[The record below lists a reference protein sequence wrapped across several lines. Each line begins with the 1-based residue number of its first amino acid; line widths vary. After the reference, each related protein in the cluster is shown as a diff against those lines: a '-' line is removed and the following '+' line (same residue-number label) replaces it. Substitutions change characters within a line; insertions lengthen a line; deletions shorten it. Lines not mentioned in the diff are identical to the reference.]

1 LFVNAL
7 LILLSRSELKNALT
21 KPEKFNRWARDSNLS
36 ERPKQPNDFVQL
48 LAALKQPQGAAQGA
62 PPTQVQAQ
70 PPAPVPQLPQP
81 QNSFYQPAPSVQQ
94 PPSIFNGGAPPTTSG
109 FPPVPQ
115 TSLPQGSPPPT
126 QANPLANLSSNIL
139 ALLQGAQGQQ
149 QPSSASQPPPQSP
162 ASLPGPYNAVPTL
175 PPGQMR
181 PSMPPHLSGPPPP
194 SVPMQGG
201 MGGDYPGQMMNYYVS
216 FVSYPSQPVSDN

>member
-1 LFVNAL
+1 MLNC
-7 LILLSRSELKNALT
+7 SELKNVLI
-21 KPEKFNRWARDSNLS
+21 KPEKFNRWARILAS
-36 ERPKQPNDFVQL
+36 EPNKPNDFIQL
-48 LAALKQPQGAAQGA
+48 LAALKQPQAATQGA
-62 PPTQVQAQ
+62 PVQAQ

-81 QNSFYQPAPSVQQ
+81 QNSFYQPAPTVQQ
-94 PPSIFNGGAPPTTSG
+94 PPPIFNGGAPPIASG

-115 TSLPQGSPPPT
+115 TGLPQSNPPPT
-126 QANPLANLSSNIL
+126 QASPFANLSSNIL
-139 ALLQGAQGQQ
+139 ALLQSAQGQQ
-149 QPSSASQPPPQSP
+149 QPSSASQPQPQSP
-162 ASLPGPYNAVPTL
+162 APLPGPYNAVPPTL

-216 FVSYPSQPVSDN
+216 FVSHLSSFVSDN

>member
-1 LFVNAL
+1 MFVNAL
-7 LILLSRSELKNALT
+7 LIQFFSQRVE
-21 KPEKFNRWARDSNLS
+21 ERIDQARKVQQVGSN
-36 ERPKQPNDFVQL
+36 PANDPNQPNDFVQL
-48 LAALKQPQGAAQGA
+48 LAALKQPQAAGQGT

-70 PPAPVPQLPQP
+70 PAAPVPQLQPQP

-94 PPSIFNGGAPPTTSG
+94 PPPIFNGGAPPTTSG
-109 FPPVPQ
+109 FPAVPQ
-115 TSLPQGSPPPT
+115 PGLPQGSPPPT

-139 ALLQGAQGQQ
+139 ALLQSAQGQQ
-149 QPSSASQPPPQSP
+149 QPSSVSQQQPQSP
-162 ASLPGPYNAVPTL
+162 ASLPGPYNAVPPTL

-216 FVSYPSQPVSDN
+216 FIYHPSCAVSDN